1 MRPEQNTPVI
11 SVENVSAGFP
21 GQALLENIS
30 FTVSAGE
37 IFVILGPSGCGKSTL
52 LKTLI
57 GLLPPLAGKIF
68 INGNDIVS
76 AKPQQRENIL
86 SSAGVTFQNNA
97 LFGSMT
103 ILENVML
110 PLEELTELPE
120 SACRQTAAMKLQ
132 LVGLTGFEHYLPA
145 QLSGGMQKRA
155 ALARAMVLEPKI
167 LFLDEPSAGLD
178 PTTSAQLDKL
188 IHSLAGSNNIAF
200 VIVTHELESVF
211 ALAERVIMLDKNARG
226 IIAAGKPEQLQND
239 TANPAVWR
247 FFNRKTETD
256 PIPTT
261 PSPAAGYKTQ
271 EQL

>member
-1 MRPEQNTPVI
+1 MSLEQNKYVV
-11 SVENVSAGFP
+11 SVENVSVGFP

-37 IFVILGPSGCGKSTL
+37 IFVILGGSGCGKTTL
-52 LKTLI
+52 LKHLI
-57 GLLPPLAGKIF
+57 GLLEPLAGKIF

-76 AKPQQRENIL
+76 AGPRQREKIL
-86 SSAGVTFQNNA
+86 ASAGVTFQNNA
-97 LFGSMT
+97 LFGSIT
-103 ILENVML
+103 LLENVML
-110 PLEELTELPE
+110 PLEELTGLSE

-132 LVGLTGFEHYLPA
+132 LVGLEGFEHYLPA

-155 ALARAMVLEPKI
+155 ALARAMALDPKI

-178 PTTSAQLDKL
+178 PVTSAQLDKL
-188 IHSLAGSNNIAF
+188 IRSLAVSNHIAF

-211 ALAERVIMLDKNARG
+211 ALADRVIMLDKNSRG
-226 IIAAGKPEQLQND
+226 IIAAGKPEELQND

-256 PIPTT
+256 PIPADS
-261 PSPAAGYKTQ
+261 PPAAGLKTQ